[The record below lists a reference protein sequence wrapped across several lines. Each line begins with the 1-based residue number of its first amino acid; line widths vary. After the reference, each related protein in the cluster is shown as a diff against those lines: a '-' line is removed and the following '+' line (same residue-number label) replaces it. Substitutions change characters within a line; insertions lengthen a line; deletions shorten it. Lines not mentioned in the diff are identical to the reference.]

1 MTDIR
6 AFSGELRSIREKQE
20 AQRVSERNEQIISGL
35 TGKDREAY
43 DWASDPQNRNTPQ
56 ATEILK
62 GLGIN

>member
-1 MTDIR
+1 VTDIR
-6 AFSGELRSIREKQE
+6 AFSAELRNIRGEQE
-20 AQRVSERNEQIISGL
+20 AQRTSKTNEEIISGL